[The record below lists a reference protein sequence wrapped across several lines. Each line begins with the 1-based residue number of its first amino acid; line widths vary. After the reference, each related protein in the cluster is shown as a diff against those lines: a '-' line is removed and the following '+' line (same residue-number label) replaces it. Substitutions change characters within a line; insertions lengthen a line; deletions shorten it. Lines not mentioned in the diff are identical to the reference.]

1 LHRISNKFYVLSELG
16 DTRPEELEGLYMRQ
30 ISLNEGDTG
39 IWAKAIK
46 AIVEQLV
53 RSFFDGLYLYTLK
66 PGQML

>member
-1 LHRISNKFYVLSELG
+1 
-16 DTRPEELEGLYMRQ
+16 MRQ